1 MKYNGI
7 KNETIDLNEIDR
19 KDLLKIRKLFLAEAK
34 LQNEKLEDEIDILD
48 MLKMVSWISMYKYN
62 KVHDNGYNS
71 QLFLYF
77 QFLNNNY
84 F

>member
-48 MLKMVSWISMYKYN
+48 MLKMVS
-62 KVHDNGYNS
+62 
-71 QLFLYF
+71 
-77 QFLNNNY
+77 
-84 F
+84 